1 MTKSILIRHQFAVST
16 LDERIDKYLITFSIV
31 FLEVSNNAALSIY
44 SVNLDPFEL
53 ILLVYLFGIIKIPME
68 FKS

>member
-1 MTKSILIRHQFAVST
+1 MLISLRKFVFACSMTKLILIRHQFAVSA

-44 SVNLDPFEL
+44 
-53 ILLVYLFGIIKIPME
+53 
-68 FKS
+68 